1 MVNFY
6 YKDFMIGVIDMKM
19 DSGKSFRLLKMY
31 EWLNRGDVINKKEFA
46 EMFGI
51 SEKSVQRDIEDL
63 RAYIAENVD
72 DGDAYIEYD
81 QTKKGY
87 VLIKCEQEFLTNEE
101 ILSITKILLES
112 RSFNKDEINKLIDK
126 LLFQATPSAKMNIK
140 DLILNERHNYIP
152 PRHDRPL
159 IHLIWELS
167 CHISNQEIIEFDY
180 TRQDKKVVHRTV
192 KPLTIMFLIAWFAND
207 SKDFPAIFR
216 VDRITDIKNLK
227 QKFNIPYRNRFSDG
241 EFRKRVQFM
250 YAGELKHIK
259 FEFNGPSVEA
269 ILDRIPTA
277 EIIKSDGNK
286 HTIKAECYG
295 DGVLMW
301 LKTQGDYVKML

>member
-1 MVNFY
+1 
-6 YKDFMIGVIDMKM
+6 MIGVIDMKM

-87 VLIKCEQEFLTNEE
+87 VLIKCEQKFLTNEE

-140 DLILNERHNYIP
+140 DLILN
-152 PRHDRPL
+152 
-159 IHLIWELS
+159 
-167 CHISNQEIIEFDY
+167 
-180 TRQDKKVVHRTV
+180 
-192 KPLTIMFLIAWFAND
+192 
-207 SKDFPAIFR
+207 
-216 VDRITDIKNLK
+216 
-227 QKFNIPYRNRFSDG
+227 
-241 EFRKRVQFM
+241 
-250 YAGELKHIK
+250 
-259 FEFNGPSVEA
+259 
-269 ILDRIPTA
+269 
-277 EIIKSDGNK
+277 
-286 HTIKAECYG
+286 
-295 DGVLMW
+295 
-301 LKTQGDYVKML
+301 

>member
-1 MVNFY
+1 
-6 YKDFMIGVIDMKM
+6 MIGVIDMKM

-112 RSFNKDEINKLIDK
+112 RSFNKDEINTLINK

-140 DLILNERHNYIP
+140 DLILNDTTTF
-152 PRHDRPL
+152 PRVTTDR
-159 IHLIWELS
+159 
-167 CHISNQEIIEFDY
+167 
-180 TRQDKKVVHRTV
+180 
-192 KPLTIMFLIAWFAND
+192 
-207 SKDFPAIFR
+207 
-216 VDRITDIKNLK
+216 
-227 QKFNIPYRNRFSDG
+227 
-241 EFRKRVQFM
+241 
-250 YAGELKHIK
+250 
-259 FEFNGPSVEA
+259 
-269 ILDRIPTA
+269 
-277 EIIKSDGNK
+277 
-286 HTIKAECYG
+286 
-295 DGVLMW
+295 
-301 LKTQGDYVKML
+301 